1 MNIIFGIDGG
11 LGKSI
16 LATAIIKAIKKKHP
30 KSHLVVI
37 SAYPDV
43 FLHNPHVNRC
53 VKGDSQT
60 PIYKEYIKDQNSKV
74 FVANPYH
81 TNDFILHKKHL
92 LEIWCDMFGLT
103 YKGEMPEI
111 FLTQSELQYYQPFYK
126 SDKPLLALH
135 TNGGGS
141 GQPQQYSWA
150 RDFPAPF
157 VNTIIDYFKKDY
169 TICHIKHKGQPSYPD
184 TLAATDDY
192 RSITILLMNSSKRLL
207 IDSFSQHLAAALNL
221 PSVVGWVT
229 TSPDVFGYEM
239 HYNILANPFT
249 INPLYNHMGYQP
261 FGLFED
267 IKNIPYKK
275 LEDIFEPET
284 FIKNILSL

>member
-1 MNIIFGIDGG
+1 MNIILGIDGG
-11 LGKSI
+11 LGKCI
-16 LATAIIKAIKKKHP
+16 MATAIIKVIKKKYR
-30 KSHLVVI
+30 KSNLIVI
-37 SAYPDV
+37 SSYPDV

-53 VKGDSQT
+53 VTVDSKT
-60 PIYKEYIKDQNSKV
+60 PLYKEYIKDQNCKV
-74 FVANPYH
+74 FAANPYH
-81 TNDFILHKKHL
+81 TNDFLLDKKHL
-92 LEIWCDMFGLT
+92 FEIWCEMYGLT
-103 YKGEMPEI
+103 YNGETPEM
-111 FLTQSELQYYQPFYK
+111 FLTQSEIQYYQPFYK
-126 SDKPLLALH
+126 MDKPLFALH

-150 RDFPAPF
+150 RDLPSPL

-169 TICHIKHKGQPSYPD
+169 TICHIKHKDQPSYPD

-192 RSITILLMNSSKRLL
+192 RSIAILLMNSSKRLL

-229 TSPDVFGYEM
+229 THPDIFGYAM
-239 HYNILANPFT
+239 HQNILANPFT
-249 INPLYNHMGYQP
+249 LNPLYNHMNYQA

-275 LEDIFEPET
+275 LEDIFDPKT

>member
-11 LGKSI
+11 VGKSI
-16 LATAIIKAIKKKHP
+16 MATAIIKVIKKKYP
-30 KSHLVVI
+30 QSYLVVI
-37 SAYPDV
+37 SGHPDV
-43 FLHNPHVNRC
+43 FLHNPYVNRC

-60 PIYKEYIKDQNSKV
+60 PIYKEYIKDQNSKI

-81 TNDFILHKKHL
+81 TNDYFLHKKHL
-92 LEIWCDMFGLT
+92 FEIWCEMYGLT
-103 YKGEMPEI
+103 YKGETPEI
-111 FLTQSELQYYQPFYK
+111 FLTQSEIQYYQPYYK
-126 SDKPLLALH
+126 SDKPLLVLH

-141 GQPQQYSWA
+141 GQAQQYSWA
-150 RDFPAPF
+150 RDLPAPL
-157 VNTIIDYFKKDY
+157 VNAIIEYFKKDY
-169 TICHIKHKGQPSYPD
+169 TICHIKHRGQPSYPH

-192 RSITILLMNSSKRLL
+192 RSIAILLLNSNKRLL
-207 IDSFSQHLAAALNL
+207 IDSFPQHLCAALQL
-221 PSVVGWVT
+221 PAVVGWVT
-229 TSPDVFGYEM
+229 THPTVFGYDM
-239 HYNILANPFT
+239 HHNILANPFT
-249 INPLYNHMGYQP
+249 ISPLYNHMDYQA